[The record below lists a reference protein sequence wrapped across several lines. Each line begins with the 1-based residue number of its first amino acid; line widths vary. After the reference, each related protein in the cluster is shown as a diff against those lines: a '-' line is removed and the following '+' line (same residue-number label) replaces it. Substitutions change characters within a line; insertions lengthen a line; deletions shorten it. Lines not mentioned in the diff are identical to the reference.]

1 MPCSRRKSSASSSE
15 EMTILNVIFLAGD
28 GCEDGVG
35 LAVVR
40 FLLLALHF
48 DEVRI

>member
-1 MPCSRRKSSASSSE
+1 MLSQEKFSLVQRRNV
-15 EMTILNVIFLAGD
+15 TILNVIFLAGD